1 MQQRLSTLGLEQ
13 REPKAVNTR
22 NMQPRNVCIRQRVVD
37 HGRTGPKANLVG
49 RILGID
55 VEDAQLATE
64 DGATKERLAGS
75 ASEP

>member
-1 MQQRLSTLGLEQ
+1 MQQRLCSLGPEQ
-13 REPKAVNTR
+13 RKPKAINTR
-22 NMQPRNVCIRQRVVD
+22 NMQPGNVCIRQRVVD

-64 DGATKERLAGS
+64 DGATEERPARS
-75 ASEP
+75 ASER